1 MHQLAIPD
9 FTGKYLF
16 ELVFYN
22 RFYTLGAGF
31 FTSSTPQGLSEPY
44 FFRTNS
50 VLAEQLGLGS
60 NLFSSARA
68 LQVCSG
74 NLLIQGMQPLAQ
86 AYAGHQLGKFNPF
99 LGDGRSVL
107 LGGIETAAGYL
118 EWQLKG
124 TGKTAYARHADGL
137 MGLNEALHEYN
148 MSEQLA
154 ALGVPTVKCLALSA
168 GKNLVYRQG
177 FQAAAILTRLTP
189 SFIRFGHFE
198 LYYFERKYAELQQLA
213 DFVIQHYYRDC
224 LSTQK
229 PYAAFF
235 QAVVERTAQLI
246 AQWQNVGFVHGMMNT
261 DNQSI
266 LGISLDLGESA
277 FNTERK
283 PDFVSSA
290 ADEKGRYAFAEQP
303 VVGLW
308 NCNILARALSPLIE
322 AGDLRMALE
331 RYEPSYLAAFK
342 SPT

>member
-1 MHQLAIPD
+1 MQTSIFMQKSLSD
-9 FTGKYLF
+9 
-16 ELVFYN
+16 LVFYN
-22 RFYTLGAGF
+22 RFYSLGAVF
-31 FTSSTPQGLSEPY
+31 FTPTIPQGLSEPY
-44 FFRTNS
+44 FIRTNPA
-50 VLAEQLGLGS
+50 LAEQLGWDSG
-60 NLFSSARA
+60 LFSNSET

-74 NLLIQGMQPLAQ
+74 NLLLKGMQPLAQ

-107 LGGIETAAGYL
+107 LGGFETPKGYR

-124 TGKTAYARHADGL
+124 AGKTAYSRHADGL
-137 MGLNEALHEYN
+137 AGLNEALHEYHI
-148 MSEQLA
+148 SEQLA
-154 ALGVPTVKCLALSA
+154 ALGIATVTCLALSA
-168 GKNLVYRQG
+168 GKELVYRQG
-177 FQAAAILTRLTP
+177 FQPTAILTRIAP

-198 LYYFERKYAELQQLA
+198 LYYFERKYTELQQLS
-213 DFVIQHYYRDC
+213 DFVIEHYYPDC
-224 LSTQK
+224 LNQSK

-246 AQWQNVGFVHGMMNT
+246 AHWQSVGFVHGMMNT

-277 FNTERK
+277 FNPERK
-283 PDFVSSA
+283 PNFVSSP

-322 AGDLRMALE
+322 ATDLKAALE
-331 RYEPSYLAAFK
+331 SYEPSYLASFA

>member
-1 MHQLAIPD
+1 MQTSIFMQSSLSD
-9 FTGKYLF
+9 
-16 ELVFYN
+16 LVFYN
-22 RFYTLGAGF
+22 RFYSLGGVF
-31 FTSSTPQGLSEPY
+31 FTPTSPQGLIAPY
-44 FFRTNS
+44 FIRTNQA
-50 VLAEQLGLGS
+50 LAEQLGWDS
-60 NLFSSARA
+60 KLFASAEA

-74 NLLIQGMQPLAQ
+74 NLLLQGMQPLAQ
-86 AYAGHQLGKFNPF
+86 AYAGHQLGQFNPF

-107 LGGIETAAGYL
+107 LGGLETPKGYR

-124 TGKTAYARHADGL
+124 AGKTAYARHADGL
-137 MGLNEALHEYN
+137 AGLNEALHEYR
-148 MSEQLA
+148 MSERLA
-154 ALGVPTVKCLALSA
+154 ALGVPTVQCLALTA

-177 FQAAAILTRLTP
+177 FQPTAILTRLAA

-198 LYYFERKYAELQQLA
+198 LYYFERKYPELQQLS
-213 DFVIQHYYRDC
+213 DFVIKHYYSDC
-224 LSTQK
+224 LNQSK

-246 AQWQNVGFVHGMMNT
+246 AHWQRIGFVHGMMNT

-277 FNTERK
+277 FNPERK
-283 PDFVSSA
+283 PNFVSSP
-290 ADEKGRYAFAEQP
+290 ADAKGRYAFAEQP

-322 AGDLRMALE
+322 AADLKTALAS
-331 RYEPSYLAAFK
+331 YEPRYLASFT

>member
-1 MHQLAIPD
+1 MH
-9 FTGKYLF
+9 KSCS
-16 ELVFYN
+16 ELVFSN

-31 FTSSTPQGLSEPY
+31 FALTTPQGLSEPY
-44 FFRTNS
+44 FVRTNAT
-50 VLAEQLGLGS
+50 LAEQLGLGS
-60 NLFSSARA
+60 NFFSSTEA

-74 NLLIQGMQPLAQ
+74 HLLLKGMQPLAQ

-107 LGGIETAAGYL
+107 LGGIETNQGYI

-124 TGKTAYARHADGL
+124 AGKTHYARHADGL
-137 MGLNEALHEYN
+137 AGLKEALHEYH
-148 MSEQLA
+148 MSEQLT
-154 ALGVPTVKCLALSA
+154 ALGVPTVKCLALTA

-177 FQAAAILTRLTP
+177 FQAAAMLTRLAA

-198 LYYFERKYAELQQLA
+198 LYYFERKYPELQQLT
-213 DFVIQHYYRDC
+213 DFVIQHYYPDC
-224 LSTQK
+224 LNTPK

-235 QAVVERTAQLI
+235 QAVIERTARLI
-246 AQWQNVGFVHGMMNT
+246 AHWQRVGFVHGMMNT

-266 LGISLDLGESA
+266 LGLSLDLGESS
-277 FNTERK
+277 FNPEYTA
-283 PDFVSSA
+283 DFVSSP
-290 ADEKGRYAFAEQP
+290 ADEKGRYAFAQQP

-322 AGDLRMALE
+322 TSDLKAALE
-331 RYEPSYLAAFK
+331 TYEASYLATFE